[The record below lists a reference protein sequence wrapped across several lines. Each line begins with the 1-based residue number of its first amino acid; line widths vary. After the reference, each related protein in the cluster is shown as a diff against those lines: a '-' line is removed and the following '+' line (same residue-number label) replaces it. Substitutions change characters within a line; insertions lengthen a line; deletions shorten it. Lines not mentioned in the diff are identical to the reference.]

1 MARRPIRSGKTIDYK
16 QWSLLP
22 AARVSTASVST
33 QISSALSFVIP
44 ATILRVRATL
54 VILLDGAAEGGVQ
67 GVVSALGIVSTD
79 AFAAGAGSM
88 PDPAA
93 EPEYP
98 WLWWKSA
105 ELISQT
111 TGATAG
117 QSDIGS
123 AVRYDVDTKAMRKVK
138 PGQSLV
144 WVYSITDALAVD
156 ILQGH
161 GRVLIGT

>member
-1 MARRPIRSGKTIDYK
+1 MARRPMRSGKTIDYK

-88 PDPAA
+88 PIITSRL
-93 EPEYP
+93 EESS
-98 WLWWKSA
+98 LKR
-105 ELISQT
+105 ELVVFHDRSGGCRI
-111 TGATAG
+111 TALHRR
-117 QSDIGS
+117 S
-123 AVRYDVDTKAMRKVK
+123 T
-138 PGQSLV
+138 L
-144 WVYSITDALAVD
+144 YS
-156 ILQGH
+156 
-161 GRVLIGT
+161 